1 MVRAY
6 TPWPGAIFALELN
19 GEMKNLV
26 ITRAVVT
33 ENVDNISAGTI
44 IQADRKKL
52 VVACGKGAL
61 EIAELIPPGKKA
73 MSGAN
78 FLNGCREVLTGRNLI
93 QE

>member
-1 MVRAY
+1 
-6 TPWPGAIFALELN
+6 
-19 GEMKNLV
+19 MKNLV

-33 ENVDNISAGTI
+33 ENANNASAGTI

-52 VVACGKGAL
+52 VIACGKDAL

-78 FLNGCREVLTGRNLI
+78 FLNGCREVLTGRNLM